1 MSDPVSM
8 PAPREEWS
16 LPTRRLGRRVLVY
29 DRVHSTNDLAALL
42 TADPA
47 NDGTAVLAAEQIAG
61 RGQHGRT
68 WQAAPRS
75 SVLLSLALS
84 PPAPLCRPA
93 ILAAWAA
100 VAVCATVYRTV
111 TRQARIKWPNDV
123 LVSGKKICGILIEQA
138 RGVVAGI
145 GLNVQQTAADFTA
158 AGLPD
163 ATSLRLLTEQALDTA
178 AVARLL
184 IEELDAGYDALLQG
198 DLGTLEATWKWH
210 VGLLGKETLAE
221 CSDGWHRGRL
231 VEIGFNGIEL
241 RSPDG
246 ETLILPPEKVLHLY
260 PAEGRID
267 GSDGEE
273 KFKKP

>member
-1 MSDPVSM
+1 MSDPVSL

-29 DRVHSTNDLAALL
+29 DRVHSTNDLAAML
-42 TADPA
+42 TADPSH
-47 NDGTAVLAAEQIAG
+47 DGMAVFAGEQTAG

-111 TRQARIKWPNDV
+111 ARQARIKWPNDV
-123 LVSGKKICGILIEQA
+123 LVSGKKVCGILIEQGK
-138 RGVVAGI
+138 GVVAGI
-145 GLNVQQTAADFTA
+145 GLNVQQTAADFAA

-163 ATSLRLLTEQALDTA
+163 ATSLSQLTEERLDTD

-184 IEELDAGYDALLQG
+184 LEELDTGYDALLQG

-231 VEIGFNGIEL
+231 VEMGFNGVEL
-241 RSPDG
+241 RGPDG
-246 ETLILPPEKVLHLY
+246 ELLLPPEKVLHLY
-260 PAEGRID
+260 RA
-267 GSDGEE
+267 SDDVGVPPELARV
-273 KFKKP
+273 